1 MKTNQ
6 EYKNAALAVLKGNWA
21 PAVVCTIVMMIISFG
36 ISMLS
41 SLSAI
46 VTVTDSAL
54 AAVISL
60 TVLLLSFFFLLPL
73 GFGYYQSFKLLC
85 EEGDNR
91 LTANMFRQA
100 FGIYGRNLAAGLLMI
115 LYVFLWTLLFIIPGV
130 IKSFAYAMIPFIL
143 KDYPELSANQA
154 ISLSQKMMKGHK
166 FDYFWLMLS
175 FIGWYLLGVLS
186 LGLGYLWLIPYCY
199 TSTVGFY
206 EDVKKEYLEKST
218 L

>member
-6 EYKNAALAVLKGNWA
+6 DYKNAALAVLKGNWA
-21 PAVVCTIVMMIISFG
+21 PAVVCTIVMMIISLG
-36 ISMLS
+36 VSLLS
-41 SLSAI
+41 SSSAL
-46 VTVTDSAL
+46 VTDPNSTLAL
-54 AAVISL
+54 VISL
-60 TVLLLSFFFLLPL
+60 IVLLVSLFFLLPL

-91 LTANMFRQA
+91 LTANMFKQA
-100 FGIYGRNLAAGLLMI
+100 FGIYGRNLAGGLLMCLYI
-115 LYVFLWTLLFIIPGV
+115 LLWTLLFIIPGL
-130 IKSFAYAMIPFIL
+130 IKSFAYAMTPFIL

-175 FIGWYLLGVLS
+175 FIGWYLLGMLS

>member
-21 PAVVCTIVMMIISFG
+21 PAVVCTIVMMVISVG
-36 ISMLS
+36 ISLLS
-41 SLSAI
+41 SSSAL
-46 VTVTDSAL
+46 VTDPTSTLAL
-54 AAVISL
+54 VISMA
-60 TVLLLSFFFLLPL
+60 VLLLSFFFLLPL

-199 TSTVGFY
+199 TATVGFY

>member
-21 PAVVCTIVMMIISFG
+21 PAVVCTIVMMVISVG
-36 ISMLS
+36 ISLLS
-41 SLSAI
+41 SSSAL
-46 VTVTDSAL
+46 VTDPTSTLAL
-54 AAVISL
+54 VISMA
-60 TVLLLSFFFLLPL
+60 VLLVSLFFLLPL

>member
-6 EYKNAALAVLKGNWA
+6 DYKNAALAVLKGNWA

-54 AAVISL
+54 AAVVSL
-60 TVLLLSFFFLLPL
+60 IVLLLSFFFLLPL

-100 FGIYGRNLAAGLLMI
+100 FGIYGRNLTGGLLMI

-130 IKSFAYAMIPFIL
+130 IKSFAYAMTPFII